1 MEMLTKASLR
11 IQIAVDSG
19 RIRPNLQTGV
29 VLGSR
34 GRPLKPRADRSG
46 LLMVS
51 FGGDYS
57 YIHRVVAY
65 AAFGE
70 PALQPGVEV
79 EHING
84 ILRDNRA
91 ENLRLSSVPGLGLR
105 ERRASFGSGM
115 PYKVVDPATGKALA
129 HFRTQ
134 QLAEEYA
141 LFKFSSADAAQVRRR
156 AA

>member
-1 MEMLTKASLR
+1 KLLTQASLR
-11 IQIAVDSG
+11 IQNAVDSG
-19 RIRPNLQTGV
+19 RIRPDPHTGEV
-29 VLGSR
+29 FGAR

-70 PALQPGVEV
+70 QALQPGVEV

-84 ILRDNRA
+84 DLRDNRA
-91 ENLRLSSVPGLGLR
+91 ENLRLGFSSGRGLR
-105 ERRASFGSGM
+105 ERRADFGSGM
-115 PYKVVDPATGKALA
+115 PYKVVDPATGKALG
-129 HFRTQ
+129 HFRTRE
-134 QLAEEYA
+134 LAEEYA
-141 LFKFSSADAAQVRRR
+141 LFKFASTDAAQPRRRR
-156 AA
+156 A